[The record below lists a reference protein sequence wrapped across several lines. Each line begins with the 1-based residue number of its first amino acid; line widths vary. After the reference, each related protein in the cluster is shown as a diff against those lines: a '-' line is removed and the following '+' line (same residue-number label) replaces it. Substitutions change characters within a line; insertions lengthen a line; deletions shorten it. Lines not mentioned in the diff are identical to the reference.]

1 MMSRFTMRAG
11 RRRLREMLRLAAWA
25 RVAPTAA

>member
-1 MMSRFTMRAG
+1 MSRVMMRAG

-25 RVAPTAA
+25 RVVPAAA